1 MIAIATTFNHP
12 GCGRSDT
19 VKISV
24 GSTFQLGVVTL
35 LIGLT
40 TLHVRFV
47 APEPYDVV
55 GTQRLLWLT
64 VVGVAATVSAYGLGL
79 PELPTRRREAAVRAL
94 GAALCAI
101 GVVSLAQVGLAVP
114 LLPRFSLGLF
124 TLLLPVWAVICWN
137 LAHDVH
143 SWQSQREQVFLVA
156 EQPDEHAA
164 LTYELDNRPERP
176 ATVVGSLSTADARL
190 GAGGRLRLLD
200 AVEATGAGVVVLDTA
215 AQSDDGIVQQVARL
229 HGNGVRVRTLAL
241 FYEEWLGKLPLA
253 ELARTSLLFD
263 IGELHR
269 QRYVRAKR
277 VIDVVLG
284 LIGSAV
290 LLPFVAVVVVGNRLG
305 NPGPLFFTQE
315 RVGKDGRPFTMLK
328 FRSMTPSVA
337 TAGDWTA
344 DGDPRVT
351 AFGGFLRRSH
361 LDELPQMLN
370 VLKGELSI
378 VGPRPEQPHYV
389 HELTEKIPFYDVR
402 HLVRPGLTGWAQV
415 KQGYAADEADAL
427 EKFQYDVYYLR
438 RQGLA
443 LDVRII
449 WRTVRD
455 VIGAG
460 GR

>member
-1 MIAIATTFNHP
+1 M
-12 GCGRSDT
+12 
-19 VKISV
+19 KISV